1 MSKERVKDEEIIK
14 FVFYDDVTSKVRS
27 SSVLKRHSNASN
39 SIPGTKALATSSSRR
54 TTVQRPRHFP
64 GLADDRRLKINWSA
78 FCRCQNVTPSNRSSF
93 KHGIDAHRRRLRHRR
108 SRRQRRHVVFGINRE
123 NEQAKSRWGGTAI
136 AQWIRLCLPSCYSP
150 GFKSQADYLGT
161 F

>member
-1 MSKERVKDEEIIK
+1 MKDEEIIK
-14 FVFYDDVTSKVRS
+14 FVFYDDVTSKARS

-108 SRRQRRHVVFGINRE
+108 SRRQSRHVVFGINRE
-123 NEQAKSRWGGTAI
+123 NEQAKSRWGGNRHSSVDSSVLTI
-136 AQWIRLCLPSCYSP
+136 LLQSWVQIPSRLSRYILNR
-150 GFKSQADYLGT
+150 
-161 F
+161 